1 MKSFILHNHH
11 LFSWV
16 TLLDVTF
23 CTLIVRMLLGWLIGN
38 QRLARLLLILLGLAT
53 FFFFVQ
59 RSNLMVTQILTTA
72 LIVPAACLVVLS
84 FLPDLRRA
92 YQTAS
97 LRQLFAS
104 RPIVQDNPIPALAAA
119 IVELARV
126 RCGTLL
132 IFPKGDD
139 VDAFLNGGEEYDA
152 LVTKSLL
159 LSICHP
165 DCPRHDGA
173 IMIRG
178 SRIVRV
184 GAVLPL
190 SVSDPAR
197 EEWGTRHLAA
207 LGLTE
212 QCDADVI
219 VISEERGT
227 VSHARRGLI
236 REVDPLNEKN
246 VARLL
251 ESIFVPNRRAAR
263 RRTRREHLIS
273 LLVWAAAFLIA
284 AIAVPTVNWLNRPT
298 QEGRSTNL
306 MVAQAPIFLNN
317 VPDGLYLETNQSL
330 QAQVYLRVPS
340 NRDPFFNANLG
351 INVDLKDYPPGLS
364 TITLTAPMIGD
375 LPPGWEIERYLPEQ
389 ISISLARSR
398 DVPIGITPRF
408 IGLAP
413 GLRVVATVI
422 SPPLL
427 PVRIK
432 DNRAIQGLTLQTL
445 PVDLS
450 GVTKTGSYKYQIDL
464 DLPPAIQPL
473 KGYSATVKVRV
484 QVEHERPLA
493 VPVPAPPLPPHS

>member
-1 MKSFILHNHH
+1 MKTFILHNPH

-38 QRLARLLLILLGLAT
+38 QRLARLLLTLLGLAV
-53 FFFFVQ
+53 FFFFVE
-59 RSNLMVTQILTTA
+59 RSSLMVTQILTTA

-92 YQTAS
+92 YQNAS

-119 IVELARV
+119 IVELARS

-212 QCDADVI
+212 RCDADVV

-227 VSHARRGLI
+227 VSHARHGLI
-236 REVDPLNEKN
+236 REIEPLTEEN

-251 ESIFVPNRRAAR
+251 ESILVPNRRGAR
-263 RRTRREHLIS
+263 RLTRREHLIS

-284 AIAVPTVNWLNRPT
+284 AVAVPTVNWFNRPT

-317 VPDGLYLETNQSL
+317 VPDGLYLETNQAL

-340 NRDPFFNANLG
+340 NRDPFFNGNLG
-351 INVDLKDYPPGLS
+351 INVDLKDCPAGPS
-364 TITLTAPMIGD
+364 TITLRAPMLTD
-375 LPPGWEIERYLPEQ
+375 LPPGWEVERYLPEQ
-389 ISISLARSR
+389 ISINLARSR
-398 DVPIGITPRF
+398 DEPLGIVPHF
-408 IGLAP
+408 IGLEP
-413 GLRVVATVI
+413 GLKVVASVV

-432 DNRAIQGLTLQTL
+432 DNRAILGLSLQTL

-450 GVTKTGSYKYQIDL
+450 GVKKTGSYKYQVDL

-484 QVEHERPLA
+484 QVER
-493 VPVPAPPLPPHS
+493 